1 MAEGETGLKPSLM
14 GGRYRL
20 LEVAG
25 SGAMATVYRARDEVL
40 GRIVG
45 VKVFRAHSPDPQNDR
60 RRRSEMELLARL
72 NHPSLVRLYDVGT
85 ETSADGKAQVTYLV
99 MEFLEGSDLRQRLR
113 QGPLSGKEVQRLG
126 ADLAGALAYIHAL
139 DIVHR
144 DIKPAN
150 VIVPDPA
157 VAIGPRRPAK
167 LTDFGIARVIDATR
181 VTQTNT
187 TIGTAHYLSPEQA
200 RGEVV
205 GPPSDVYSLGLV
217 LLEALTGHIEYP
229 GGAVESAVARLL
241 REPRVPAELGAPWTT
256 LLPRMLAKD
265 ASARPTAAEVAVALE
280 AAAAGSTAS
289 AARPGPTTPTE
300 VIAPSTGAGDGGTRV
315 LPAALPPKP
324 HHAPT
329 QHLPTP
335 QRLPAIQHVAAP
347 PAPPRR
353 LPLHRR
359 PFAWVAAAVVVL
371 ALITVIPLALR
382 AASTDSGYTPS
393 PPGSPPIPGPLG
405 SHIAQLER
413 SVRP

>member
-1 MAEGETGLKPSLM
+1 MQSGVEGRIVAESDTGLKPSLV

-25 SGAMATVYRARDEVL
+25 RGAMATVYRARDEVL

-45 VKVFRAHSPDPQNDR
+45 VKVFRAHTPDPRSDHR
-60 RRRSEMELLARL
+60 RRGEMELLARL
-72 NHPSLVRLYDVGT
+72 DHPSLVRLYDVGT
-85 ETSADGKAQVTYLV
+85 ETSKDGAAQVTYLV
-99 MEFLEGSDLRQRLR
+99 MEFLEGEDLRQRLR
-113 QGPLSGKEVQRLG
+113 QGPLSSDETRRLG
-126 ADLAGALAYIHAL
+126 ADLAGALAYIHGL
-139 DIVHR
+139 DIIHR

-157 VAIGPRRPAK
+157 VAVGPRRPAK
-167 LTDFGIARVIDATR
+167 LTDFGIARVVDATR

-217 LLEALTGHIEYP
+217 LLEALTGRIEYP

-241 REPRVPAELGAPWTT
+241 REPRVPTELGEPWAS
-256 LLPRMLAKD
+256 LLPHMMAKAPED
-265 ASARPTAAEVAVALE
+265 RPTAGEVASALE
-280 AAAAGSTAS
+280 AAPVPAATDVLSHDVAAAAPTAVLRPAS
-289 AARPGPTTPTE
+289 ATH
-300 VIAPSTGAGDGGTRV
+300 DDGTRL
-315 LPAALPPKP
+315 LPSGPPP
-324 HHAPT
+324 PMPRRPPT
-329 QHLPTP
+329 QPRPP
-335 QRLPAIQHVAAP
+335 QRT
-347 PAPPRR
+347 
-353 LPLHRR
+353 PLHRR

-371 ALITVIPLALR
+371 ALIAVVPLALR
-382 AASTDSGYTPS
+382 AAAPNSGSAPVA
-393 PPGSPPIPGPLG
+393 PGSPSIPGPLG

>member
-1 MAEGETGLKPSLM
+1 MVAESDTGLKPSLM

-45 VKVFRAHSPDPQNDR
+45 VKVFRAHSPDPSNGR
-60 RRRSEMELLARL
+60 RRRSEMEVLARL

-99 MEFLEGSDLRQRLR
+99 MEFLEGTDLRQRLR
-113 QGPLSGKEVQRLG
+113 QGPLNGKEVQRLG
-126 ADLAGALAYIHAL
+126 ADLASALAYIHAL

-157 VAIGPRRPAK
+157 VAVGPRRPAK

-200 RGEVV
+200 RGEAV

-217 LLEALTGHIEYP
+217 LLEALTGRIEYP

-241 REPRVPAELGAPWTT
+241 REPRVPAELGAPWTA
-256 LLPRMLAKD
+256 LLPRMMAKEP
-265 ASARPTAAEVAVALE
+265 SERPTAIEVAQTLE
-280 AAAAGSTAS
+280 AEHS
-289 AARPGPTTPTE
+289 APTE
-300 VIAPSTGAGDGGTRV
+300 VIPPIPQHAPSEHAQFQ
-315 LPAALPPKP
+315 
-324 HHAPT
+324 HAPT
-329 QHLPTP
+329 RHIPVP
-335 QRLPAIQHVAAP
+335 QRVPATRPVATST
-347 PAPPRR
+347 APPRR
-353 LPLHRR
+353 NPLLRR
-359 PFAWVAAAVVVL
+359 PLVWVAAAVVVL

-382 AASTDSGYTPS
+382 TASPDSGPA
-393 PPGSPPIPGPLG
+393 PIAPGSPHIPGPLG

>member
-1 MAEGETGLKPSLM
+1 MEGQIVAESDTGLKRSLM

-45 VKVFRAHSPDPQNDR
+45 VKVFRAHSPDPRSDR
-60 RRRSEMELLARL
+60 RRRGEMEVLARL

-99 MEFLEGSDLRQRLR
+99 MEFLEGTDLRQRLR

-126 ADLAGALAYIHAL
+126 ADLASALAYIHAL

-157 VAIGPRRPAK
+157 VAVGPRRPAK

-229 GGAVESAVARLL
+229 GSAVESAVARLL

-256 LLPRMLAKD
+256 LLPWMMAKEP
-265 ASARPTAAEVAVALE
+265 SERPTPIQVAQTLE
-280 AAAAGSTAS
+280 AAANAAVGAPEPAGSM
-289 AARPGPTTPTE
+289 PTE
-300 VIAPSTGAGDGGTRV
+300 VIPPPSAGANDGATRL
-315 LPAALPPKP
+315 LPAGPPPKP
-324 HHAPT
+324 PQAPSAS
-329 QHLPTP
+329 P
-335 QRLPAIQHVAAP
+335 R
-347 PAPPRR
+347 PAP
-353 LPLHRR
+353 LLRR
-359 PFAWVAAAVVVL
+359 PFVWVAAAVVVL

-382 AASTDSGYTPS
+382 TAPPNSGPTPIA
-393 PPGSPPIPGPLG
+393 PGSPHIPGPLG

>member
-1 MAEGETGLKPSLM
+1 MKSPVMEGRIVAESDTGLKPSVI

-25 SGAMATVYRARDEVL
+25 SGAMAKVYRARDEVL

-45 VKVFRAHSPDPQNDR
+45 VKVFRAHSPDPRSDR
-60 RRRSEMELLARL
+60 RRRGEMEVLARL

-126 ADLAGALAYIHAL
+126 ADLASALAYIHAL

-150 VIVPDPA
+150 VIVPDPV

-217 LLEALTGHIEYP
+217 LLEALTGRIEYP

-241 REPRVPAELGAPWTT
+241 REPRVPAELGEPWTS
-256 LLPRMLAKD
+256 LLPRMMAKD
-265 ASARPTAAEVAVALE
+265 ASERPTAVEVATALE
-280 AAAAGSTAS
+280 AAASSAGGVPEPERALE
-289 AARPGPTTPTE
+289 GPVQHP
-300 VIAPSTGAGDGGTRV
+300 
-315 LPAALPPKP
+315 
-324 HHAPT
+324 PT
-329 QHLPTP
+329 QHLPVP
-335 QRLPAIQHVAAP
+335 QRLPAAQHITAP
-347 PAPPRR
+347 EARPRR
-353 LPLHRR
+353 TPLHRR

-371 ALITVIPLALR
+371 ALITVIPLALH
-382 AASTDSGYTPS
+382 ALSANSTSAPNA
-393 PPGSPPIPGPLG
+393 PGSPHIPGPLG